1 MRSFT
6 VMSRASLLALSA
18 VATLGLGACA
28 QEPMYRYQSGPI
40 PPAPVQRTV
49 VQQSPTRYVLQADAL
64 FDFDSAQLRPDGQ
77 RELSEVANKI
87 RGSRLRSVL
96 VLGYTDQIGSPD
108 YNMSLSRRRAEAAR
122 QALIAYGIPASMIQA
137 SGRGQSDPQVR
148 CDNVAPDQLISCFA
162 PNRRVEIVIRAA
174 SY

>member
-18 VATLGLGACA
+18 VATLVLSACA

-87 RGSRLRSVL
+87 R
-96 VLGYTDQIGSPD
+96 GSPD